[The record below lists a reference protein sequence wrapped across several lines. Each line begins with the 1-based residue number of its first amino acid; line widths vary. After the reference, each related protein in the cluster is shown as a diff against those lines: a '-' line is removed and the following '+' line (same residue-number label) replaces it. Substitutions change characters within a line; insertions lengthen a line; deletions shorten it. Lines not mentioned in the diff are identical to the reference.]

1 MHNYEYIINS
11 FLFDIQN
18 HDFNNVIIQ
27 NNNQNNLEYN
37 FYKIIILVFLVYYI
51 INL

>member
-18 HDFNNVIIQ
+18 
-27 NNNQNNLEYN
+27 NNQNNLEYN
-37 FYKIIILVFLVYYI
+37 FYNIIILAFLVYYI
-51 INL
+51 I